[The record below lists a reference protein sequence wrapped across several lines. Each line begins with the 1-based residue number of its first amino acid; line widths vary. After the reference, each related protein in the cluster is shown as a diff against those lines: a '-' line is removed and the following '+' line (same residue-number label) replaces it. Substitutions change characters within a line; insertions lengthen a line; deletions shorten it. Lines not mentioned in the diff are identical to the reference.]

1 MNPNLTNPVIVT
13 RLAHE
18 REQEMRRESHAPLQT
33 ATDFE
38 LPEAPKTRTPKSRRP
53 AVLTWVIAL
62 FVR

>member
-18 REQEMRRESHAPLQT
+18 REQEMRRESHAPLQG
-33 ATDFE
+33 AGHLE
-38 LPEAPKTRTPKSRRP
+38 LPEAPRTRAQKSRRH
-53 AVLTWVIAL
+53 AVLTWLIAL